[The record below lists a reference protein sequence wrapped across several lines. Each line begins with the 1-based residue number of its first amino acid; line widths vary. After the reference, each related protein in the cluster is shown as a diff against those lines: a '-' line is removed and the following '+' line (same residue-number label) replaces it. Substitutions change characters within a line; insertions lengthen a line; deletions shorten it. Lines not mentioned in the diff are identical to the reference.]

1 MRGRSGRGGWGRI
14 ICGSRSTTAR
24 ACCPRSAFAGP
35 TQCRKT
41 GSRTHSTSPSGWSGT
56 TGRGGR
62 RFRREWRVLL
72 RIIAGEFKGRR
83 LKTPTTSKVRPT
95 SDRVREAWFSI
106 LQQSIPDARVLD
118 LFAGSGA
125 LGFEALSRGA
135 VSVDFVETHR
145 ASLTALKANT
155 EALKVEDR
163 VTIHRSD
170 ALRFAER
177 LQPAQYDVAFAD
189 PPYATDDAEHVAGI
203 FRATPFARVFAI
215 EHSPDLSIMAGDT
228 RRYGDTAITI
238 LQSPPLAVL
247 RRPSPPPL

>member
-1 MRGRSGRGGWGRI
+1 M
-14 ICGSRSTTAR
+14 
-24 ACCPRSAFAGP
+24 
-35 TQCRKT
+35 
-41 GSRTHSTSPSGWSGT
+41 
-56 TGRGGR
+56 
-62 RFRREWRVLL
+62 L

-83 LKTPTTSKVRPT
+83 LKTPAGRTVRPT
-95 SDRVREAWFSI
+95 GDRVKEAWFSI

-135 VSVDFVETHR
+135 VSVDFVETSK
-145 ASLTALKANT
+145 ASLAAIRDNATTLN
-155 EALKVEDR
+155 VGDR

-189 PPYATDDAEHVAGI
+189 PPYASAAAAHLVELYGVI
-203 FRATPFARVFAI
+203 PFARVFSI
-215 EHSPDLSIMAGDT
+215 EHSADLSIVAGDT

-238 LQSPPLAVL
+238 LQSPPLAAL